1 MRLIATAAAAAVAL
15 SLTTGTAFAKC
26 DAGEIVIK
34 FSHVTNTDK
43 HPKGIAAS
51 LLEKRVNEEMN
62 GKACMEVFPNSQLY
76 NDNTVLEAMLAG
88 DVQMAAPSLSKF
100 EKFTKKFRLFDLP
113 FMFNDINA
121 VDSFQNSAD
130 GQKLKASMKRRGLLG
145 LAFWHNGMKQIS
157 ANKPLITPADAKG
170 LKFRVQASDVLVA
183 QMAAL
188 DANPQKMA
196 FSEVY
201 GALQTGVVD
210 GQENTWSNIYGKKF
224 FEVQDG
230 VTESNHGIIDYLVV
244 TSTKWWDSLP
254 GDVRSQLQKIMD
266 EVTATRNAE
275 STKVNEEAKQAII
288 AAGGVVRQLNADQ
301 RAKWVET
308 MKPVWGPHSR
318 TTSSKLLGALCRGA
332 VRVTGPRLPL
342 TTIRNHGPG
351 GRVMHYEPTSALGRV
366 VNEIEETM
374 IALILGVMTIITFVN
389 VIARYVFNDNILWAL
404 ETTVFLFAWLVLL
417 GASYCVKTHSHLGVD
432 AVINIVSTKT
442 RKILAGI
449 SITAT
454 LAFCVLLMIGAWNFW
469 APFAA
474 LPMTNGEINDQAWYE
489 VDDIPMLDW
498 LRFIEA
504 SMNEG
509 EAYEKLPRFIP
520 YAALPIGM
528 ALLTFRV
535 LQAAWHFATGRID
548 TIIAGHEAEEMVEE
562 ATQQTKQEG

>member
-100 EKFTKKFRLFDLP
+100 EKFTKKFRIFDLP

-157 ANKPLITPADAKG
+157 ANKPLIDPSDANG

-188 DANPQKMA
+188 GANPQKMA

-244 TSTKWWDSLP
+244 TSTKWWDGLP

-275 STKVNEEAKQAII
+275 STKVNEEAKQAIV

-308 MKPVWGPHSR
+308 MKPVWAQFEG
-318 TTSSKLLGALCRGA
+318 
-332 VRVTGPRLPL
+332 
-342 TTIRNHGPG
+342 
-351 GRVMHYEPTSALGRV
+351 
-366 VNEIEETM
+366 
-374 IALILGVMTIITFVN
+374 
-389 VIARYVFNDNILWAL
+389 D
-404 ETTVFLFAWLVLL
+404 
-417 GASYCVKTHSHLGVD
+417 
-432 AVINIVSTKT
+432 
-442 RKILAGI
+442 
-449 SITAT
+449 
-454 LAFCVLLMIGAWNFW
+454 IGKD
-469 APFAA
+469 
-474 LPMTNGEINDQAWYE
+474 L
-489 VDDIPMLDW
+489 
-498 LRFIEA
+498 IEA
-504 SMNEG
+504 AQSHN
-509 EAYEKLPRFIP
+509 K
-520 YAALPIGM
+520 
-528 ALLTFRV
+528 
-535 LQAAWHFATGRID
+535 
-548 TIIAGHEAEEMVEE
+548 
-562 ATQQTKQEG
+562 